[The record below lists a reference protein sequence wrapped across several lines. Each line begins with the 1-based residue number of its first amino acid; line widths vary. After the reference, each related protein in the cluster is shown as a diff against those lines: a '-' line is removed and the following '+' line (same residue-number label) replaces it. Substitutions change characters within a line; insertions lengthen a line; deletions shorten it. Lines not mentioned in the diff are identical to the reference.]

1 MSLNRIYVSK
11 EVDQCLRTLKARTSL
26 TPNLLC
32 RLGFCLSLAEPD
44 IPNPEIYSDAQGR
57 EFNRYTLTGQ
67 WDLLFFSLLKERLIE
82 DGLDPEVDV
91 EPQFKA
97 HLSRGVLLLSRRL
110 KSLADISRLVDDAQL
125 KAKLHV
131 STAQEAHP

>member
-11 EVDQCLRTLKARTSL
+11 EVEQALRTLKARTGL

-32 RLGFCLSLAEPD
+32 RLGLCLSLSEPE
-44 IPNPEIYSDAQGR
+44 IPNPELYSDAQGR

-67 WDLLFFSLLKERLIE
+67 WDLLFFSLLRQRLIQ
-82 DGLDPEVDV
+82 DGLKPED
-91 EPQFKA
+91 ELESQFKA

-110 KSLADISRLVDDAQL
+110 KSLSDLSRLVDDAQL
-125 KAKLHV
+125 RANFH
-131 STAQEAHP
+131 A